1 MVGFA
6 TVHIYVDT
14 VVCVLMDV
22 HVDVLLQP
30 CKHDI
35 FWFSCVQG
43 LVECPICDASITGWG
58 EINKRYTT
66 NPFMSSASLIA
77 DAKVKEPT
85 KKESILEHDDPSGGT
100 PAGGGVDEEEGVGY
114 DTDDSTK
121 AVTREWCSDD
131 QFSNGGVR
139 SGQDALEFGN
149 NENKANAGGPNT
161 EPEEEVVVQKNQ
173 GGKRFA
179 TTYVRLCR

>member
-30 CKHDI
+30 CKHDMY
-35 FWFSCVQG
+35 WFSFVSH
-43 LVECPICDASITGWG
+43 LREECPICDASITGCG
-58 EINKRYTT
+58 QINKTYTT
-66 NPFMSSASLIA
+66 NPFMSSASRIA
-77 DAKVKEPT
+77 DAKVKE
-85 KKESILEHDDPSGGT
+85 SIPEHDDPSGGT
-100 PAGGGVDEEEGVGY
+100 PAGGA
-114 DTDDSTK
+114 TMRKK
-121 AVTREWCSDD
+121 AGDMIAMTTPREWCSDD

-149 NENKANAGGPNT
+149 NQNKANAGGPNT
-161 EPEEEVVVQKNQ
+161 QLEEEVQKSL
-173 GGKRFA
+173 GEKRFA
-179 TTYVRLCR
+179 TIYDPLLQVEAAASKP